1 MAVDNIGLE
10 TFAEAL
16 IEQGFSR
23 TDEFGLFVTYERAND
38 PLKIHIGPDG
48 SFAAFDGNDEVVTEG
63 NGCARSVLNPRRQD
77 RASSSPCFAPSASA
91 SALSV
96 GLRWLPIPS
105 V

>member
-63 NGCARSVLNPRRQD
+63 TGAHDLYSILFD
-77 RASSSPCFAPSASA
+77 RAAPARRHVSPHRPARRH
-91 SALSV
+91 SV
-96 GLRWLPIPS
+96 
-105 V
+105 